1 MKQTCDSL
9 QDVSRELGFAH
20 AVGRLRWAA
29 TTSERHLRHLFN
41 GVESVHQ
48 RSNAS
53 GNAPFSGFRPS
64 SNDGLVHFGRRNTN
78 ISRDRNLWINTTI
91 FISILKATHQ
101 KKLTNY
107 YHFNFSQRWASTTLR
122 WWWVRRNRIYQRS
135 ELNNVNLEIWN
146 VK

>member
-9 QDVSRELGFAH
+9 QNVSRELGFAH

-53 GNAPFSGFRPS
+53 GNAPLSGFRPS

-78 ISRDRNLWINTTI
+78 ISRDRNLM
-91 FISILKATHQ
+91 
-101 KKLTNY
+101 
-107 YHFNFSQRWASTTLR
+107 
-122 WWWVRRNRIYQRS
+122 NRHNNIYFH
-135 ELNNVNLEIWN
+135 I
-146 VK
+146 KGHTK